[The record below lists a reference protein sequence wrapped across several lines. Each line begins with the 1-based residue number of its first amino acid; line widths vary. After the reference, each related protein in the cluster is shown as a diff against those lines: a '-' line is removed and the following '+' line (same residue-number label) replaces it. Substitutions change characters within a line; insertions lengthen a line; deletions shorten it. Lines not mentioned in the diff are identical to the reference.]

1 MSSSASG
8 GTSNLVSV
16 SAHLHLAPPYAAPPP
31 NDSLAAPAPPT
42 KPAPPNPSSTSSITP
57 FQPDE
62 LRQLVLD
69 YLTNS
74 CYVDTATAFAR
85 ELAEA
90 SAQADSSGGDGS
102 GKSDSVEGPTGEA
115 NGAGAVDGTVEAME
129 GVEAT
134 PEPFAG
140 SVDADGGLDGALAT
154 VANGSGKNVA
164 FLEDGTCEADDDAD
178 LPEGALLTKDDL
190 RDLRIRRNIRD
201 AILSGRVTHAVDLL
215 NDHFPSVLA
224 PSSASSSDPA
234 SSPSKLA
241 PTHPL
246 SPKQSRCTPQTFF
259 VASQPT
265 PASTLVS
272 PDPSPSPVP
281 ITGARFGSWA
291 LSLSPEILSLNLQ
304 TQAFIELMRT
314 AHATSAVSTPS
325 TPTSSVYGGFG
336 GSATNG
342 DAQSDAD
349 MSASTSSLGSSSI
362 LNVAIA
368 QSQALREKVLKL
380 PLGKER
386 EGWERESIDVC
397 GLLAYKDLTTCPVK
411 GYLAQSRRET
421 LAEMVNAAILQHT
434 LRTPL
439 PLISLAARQATACW
453 TTLREMNVIF
463 PPQTGSS
470 SSKDGSNGKTKPPKT
485 YPTFDLHS
493 FLHEQTAPPSADASM
508 AD

>member
-1 MSSSASG
+1 MSASAQG

-16 SAHLHLAPPYAAPPP
+16 SEHLRLAPSYAAPPP
-31 NDSLAAPAPPT
+31 NDSLSSPDPTT
-42 KPAPPNPSSTSSITP
+42 KPAPNPSSTSSITP

-62 LRQLVLD
+62 LKQLVLD
-69 YLTNS
+69 YLTTS
-74 CYVDTATAFAR
+74 CYVDSATAFAR

-90 SAQADSSGGDGS
+90 SAQVDSSGGEGS
-102 GKSDSVEGPTGEA
+102 GRPGSAEGV
-115 NGAGAVDGTVEAME
+115 AGALDGARGGDGAAEAME

-134 PEPFAG
+134 PEPFVG
-140 SVDADGGLDGALAT
+140 PDEVDGGLDGASVP

-164 FLEDGTCEADDDAD
+164 FLDDGTCEADDDAD
-178 LPEGALLTKDDL
+178 LPDCALLTKDDV
-190 RDLRIRRNIRD
+190 RDLRIRRTIRD
-201 AILSGRVTHAVDLL
+201 AILGGRITHAVDLL
-215 NDHFPSVLA
+215 NDHFPFVLA
-224 PSSASSSDPA
+224 PPSSSSSDPA

-246 SPKQSRCTPQTFF
+246 SPRQSRCTPQTFF
-259 VASQPT
+259 VAPQPS

-281 ITGARFGSWA
+281 ITGARFGAWA
-291 LSLSPEILSLNLQ
+291 LSLSPDILSLNLQ

-314 AHATSAVSTPS
+314 AHANSAVSTPS
-325 TPTSSVYGGFG
+325 TPTSSVHGGLG

-386 EGWERESIDVC
+386 EGWEQESIDVC

-411 GYLAQSRRET
+411 GYLAQSRREMM
-421 LAEMVNAAILQHT
+421 AEMVNAAILQHT
-434 LRTPL
+434 RRTPL
-439 PLISLAARQATACW
+439 PLISLAARQATAFW
-453 TTLREMNVIF
+453 TTLREMNVTF
-463 PPQTGSS
+463 PPSAGSS
-470 SSKDGSNGKTKPPKT
+470 NSKDGSNDKTKSPKT

-493 FLHEQTAPPSADASM
+493 FLHEQTVPHSADANM